1 MMVSTRQQ
9 ESIKRLAFAIT
20 DVMEQDINGAIATAL
35 QENGI
40 TDIRILMSIRAEDLD
55 DLSYTLDDGTQKVLN
70 KAEQGLIRSFLSF
83 ICHHGANGNI
93 FEDYWNLVNVENFD
107 AYCTRNSEE
116 LKYRKMVLT
125 RADTAISAL
134 TQVISVVMKEETTGA
149 IATALSENGYQD
161 IGCLMSLRSLDLEDL
176 SYTMP
181 DDTRKMRLN
190 KGEQGMIRAFLYFI
204 RYRDER
210 EDPVGDRRNTITAE
224 EFDSYRKSFAFFR
237 DARGD
242 PTGEHWNA
250 STAKE
255 SDTHGTSHEF
265 RDLNYNLRVGTVV
278 ATMSAEPAK
287 TNPTSISTNTI
298 SNRTPA

>member
-9 ESIKRLAFAIT
+9 ESIKRLALAIT

-35 QENGI
+35 KENGI

-55 DLSYTLDDGTQKVLN
+55 DLYYTLDDGTQKVLN

-93 FEDYWNLVNVENFD
+93 FEDYWNLANVENFY
-107 AYCTRNSEE
+107 AYWTRNSEE

-161 IGCLMSLRSLDLEDL
+161 IGCLMSLRPLDLEDL

-181 DDTRKMRLN
+181 DDTRKC
-190 KGEQGMIRAFLYFI
+190 
-204 RYRDER
+204 
-210 EDPVGDRRNTITAE
+210 V
-224 EFDSYRKSFAFFR
+224 
-237 DARGD
+237 
-242 PTGEHWNA
+242 
-250 STAKE
+250 STKVHKE
-255 SDTHGTSHEF
+255 
-265 RDLNYNLRVGTVV
+265 
-278 ATMSAEPAK
+278 
-287 TNPTSISTNTI
+287 
-298 SNRTPA
+298 